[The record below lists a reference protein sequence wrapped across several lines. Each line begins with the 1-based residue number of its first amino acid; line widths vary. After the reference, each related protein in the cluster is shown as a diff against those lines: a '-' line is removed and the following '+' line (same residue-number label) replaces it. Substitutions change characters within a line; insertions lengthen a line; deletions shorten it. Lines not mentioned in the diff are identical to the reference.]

1 MPWQNQSSGGGGGGG
16 PWGGSG
22 GGQGP
27 WGGGSS
33 GGGGGNPPDLDE
45 VLRKSQDKLKQLF
58 PGGGSGKML
67 VLIGLLAVGVW
78 LLTGFYRVQ
87 PDEQGVELVFGKAAP
102 VPKGPGLHYNFPAPI
117 GEAITPKVTKS
128 NRIDVGYRSTSD
140 RRGRAGADRDV
151 PQESLMLTQD
161 ENIVD
166 MDFAVLWKIKNAKDF
181 LFNIRDPELT
191 VKAVAESAMREVAG
205 QTSFD
210 DAVTIGREKMQAR
223 TKGLMQSILDSYKAG
238 IEIENVQLEQ
248 SDPPK
253 QVIDAFN
260 DVQRARQ
267 DQERLRNEAEAYANS
282 IVPEARGLSEQK
294 LKQAEAYREQQIQE
308 AKGEAKRFED
318 VYKSYKGAP
327 IVTRRRMYLEVIGQ
341 VYGDAQKVIIDQ
353 KAGGGQGV
361 VPYLP
366 LPEIQKRNRKNADG
380 NSDAAV
386 DTANPDTNQ
395 TQ

>member
-1 MPWQNQSSGGGGGGG
+1 
-16 PWGGSG
+16 
-22 GGQGP
+22 
-27 WGGGSS
+27 
-33 GGGGGNPPDLDE
+33 
-45 VLRKSQDKLKQLF
+45 
-58 PGGGSGKML
+58 
-67 VLIGLLAVGVW
+67 
-78 LLTGFYRVQ
+78 
-87 PDEQGVELVFGKAAP
+87 
-102 VPKGPGLHYNFPAPI
+102 
-117 GEAITPKVTKS
+117 
-128 NRIDVGYRSTSD
+128 
-140 RRGRAGADRDV
+140 
-151 PQESLMLTQD
+151 MLTQD

-166 MDFAVLWKIKNAKDF
+166 MDFAVLWKIKNAKNF

-210 DAVTIGREKMQAR
+210 DAVTIGREKMQSR
-223 TKGLMQSILDSYKAG
+223 TKALMQKILDSYMSG

-248 SDPPK
+248 SDPPE

-282 IVPEARGLSEQK
+282 IVPEARGLAEQK

-318 VYKSYKGAP
+318 VYKSYKAAP
-327 IVTRRRMYLEVIGQ
+327 DVTRRRMYLEVIGQ

-353 KAGGGQGV
+353 KADGGQGV

-366 LPEIQKRNRKNADG
+366 LPEIQKRIRKNSDSNPDEAV
-380 NSDAAV
+380 DAAPSS
-386 DTANPDTNQ
+386 ASQ
-395 TQ
+395 SQ

>member
-1 MPWQNQSSGGGGGGG
+1 MPWQNQSGGGPWGGGGGGGG
-16 PWGGSG
+16 PWGGG
-22 GGQGP
+22 
-27 WGGGSS
+27 

-45 VLRKSQDKLKQLF
+45 VLRKSQDRLRKIF
-58 PGGGSGKML
+58 PGGGSGKILTL
-67 VLIGLLAVGVW
+67 VLLLVVGIW
-78 LLTGFYRVQ
+78 LMTGFYRVQ
-87 PDEQGVELVFGKAAP
+87 PDQQGVELIFGKAQP
-102 VPKGPGLHYNFPAPI
+102 VPKGPGLHYNYPSPI

-128 NRIDVGYRSTSD
+128 NRVDVGYRSTSD
-140 RRGRAGADRDV
+140 RRGRAGAAQDV

-166 MDFAVLWKIKNAKDF
+166 MDFAVLWKIKNAKDY

-191 VKAVAESAMREVAG
+191 VKAVAESSMREVVG

-210 DAVTIGREKMQAR
+210 DAVTIGREKIQSR
-223 TKGLMQSILDSYKAG
+223 TKELMQQILDSYKSG

-282 IVPEARGLSEQK
+282 IVPEARGLAEQK

-308 AKGEAKRFED
+308 ATGEAERFED
-318 VYKSYKGAP
+318 VYKSYKAAP
-327 IVTRRRMYLEVIGQ
+327 EVTKRRMYLEVIGQ
-341 VYGDAQKVIIDQ
+341 VYRDAQKVIIDQ
-353 KAGGGQGV
+353 KSGSGQGV

-366 LPEIQKRNRKNADG
+366 LPEVQKRVRQNTDRE
-380 NSDAAV
+380 
-386 DTANPDTNQ
+386 TDTNTTDNAPQ
-395 TQ
+395 GAPRSQ

>member
-1 MPWQNQSSGGGGGGG
+1 MPWQNQSGGGG
-16 PWGGSG
+16 PWGGGG

-27 WGGGSS
+27 WGGS

-45 VLRKSQDKLKQLF
+45 VLRKSQDKLKRIF
-58 PGGGSGKML
+58 PGGGSGKILTLIVLL
-67 VLIGLLAVGVW
+67 VVGVW

-87 PDEQGVELVFGKAAP
+87 PDEQGVELIFGKALP
-102 VPKGPGLHYNFPAPI
+102 VPKGPGLHYNYPAPI
-117 GEAITPKVTKS
+117 GQAITPKVTKS
-128 NRIDVGYRSTSD
+128 NRVDVGYRSTSD
-140 RRGRAGADRDV
+140 RRGRVGADQDV

-166 MDFAVLWKIKNAKDF
+166 MDFAVLWKIKNAKNY

-191 VKAVAESAMREVAG
+191 VKAVAESSMREVVG

-210 DAVTIGREKMQAR
+210 DAVTIGREQMQAR
-223 TKGLMQSILDSYKAG
+223 TKELMQKILDTYNAG

-282 IVPEARGLSEQK
+282 IVPQARGLAEQK
-294 LKQAEAYREQQIQE
+294 IKQAEAYREQQIQE
-308 AKGEAKRFED
+308 ATGEAKRFED
-318 VYKSYKGAP
+318 VYKSYQAAP
-327 IVTRRRMYLEVIGQ
+327 EVTKRRMYLEVIGQ

-353 KAGGGQGV
+353 KAGSGPGV

-366 LPEIQKRNRKNADG
+366 LPEVQKRARENAEPETDSDTTENAPDG
-380 NSDAAV
+380 ASR
-386 DTANPDTNQ
+386 